1 MKHTLTFSI
10 LLSTCILAA
19 PASAGWLDNL
29 AGTQA
34 KTEKATTTAAAT
46 QSNDLVGS
54 VMSQL
59 GLNQTQ
65 AEGGLGSLLGLAQS
79 SLGTTDYSK
88 LAASI
93 PNADSLVAAA
103 PKLDSKSG
111 VSGLLSKAGDLGS
124 SLQGSAMVLDAFE
137 KLGIS
142 KDLAMPMINIA
153 KSYLDTNGTEGTSD
167 LLMKGLNSLL

>member
-1 MKHTLTFSI
+1 MKHTFTLSVLMTTC
-10 LLSTCILAA
+10 LLGA
-19 PASAGWLDNL
+19 PASASWLDNL
-29 AGTQA
+29 AGTQT
-34 KTEKATTTAAAT
+34 KTEKPATSTVTE
-46 QSNDLVGS
+46 SNTLVGN

-59 GLNQTQ
+59 GLSQTQ

-79 SLGTTDYSK
+79 SLGSNDYTK

-93 PNADSLVAAA
+93 PNADSLLAAA
-103 PKLDSKSG
+103 PKLDGNSG
-111 VSGLLSKAGDLGS
+111 VSGLLSKAGNIGS

-153 KSYLDTNGTEGTSD
+153 KSYLETNGAEGSSD
-167 LLMKGLNSLL
+167 LLMKGLNALR

>member
-1 MKHTLTFSI
+1 MKQTLTLSI
-10 LLSTCILAA
+10 LLSSCILAA
-19 PASAGWLDNL
+19 PTSAGWLDNL
-29 AGTQA
+29 TGSQTKTQA
-34 KTEKATTTAAAT
+34 ATSTVT
-46 QSNDLVGS
+46 QSNELVGT

-79 SLGTTDYSK
+79 SLGTSDYST

-93 PNADSLVAAA
+93 PNADSLLTAA
-103 PKLDSKSG
+103 PKLDGNSG

-124 SLQGSAMVLDAFE
+124 SLQGGAMVLDAFE

-142 KDLAMPMINIA
+142 KELAVPMIDIA
-153 KSYLDTNGTEGTSD
+153 KSYLETNGAEGTSD

>member
-1 MKHTLTFSI
+1 MKHIITLSI
-10 LLSTCILAA
+10 FLSTCILAA

-29 AGTQA
+29 TGAQA
-34 KTEKATTTAAAT
+34 KTEKTLATATAT
-46 QSNDLVGS
+46 QSNDLVGN

-79 SLGTTDYSK
+79 SLGTTDYST

-93 PNADSLVAAA
+93 PNADSLLAAA
-103 PKLDSKSG
+103 PTLDSASG
-111 VSGLLSKAGDLGS
+111 VSGLLSKAGNLGS
-124 SLQGSAMVLDAFE
+124 SLQSSAMVFDTFE

-153 KSYLDTNGTEGTSD
+153 KSYLEANGTEGTSE
-167 LLMKGLNSLL
+167 LLTKGLSSLL

>member
-1 MKHTLTFSI
+1 MKQTLTLSI
-10 LLSTCILAA
+10 LLSSCILAA
-19 PASAGWLDNL
+19 PTSAGWLDNL
-29 AGTQA
+29 TGSQTKTQA
-34 KTEKATTTAAAT
+34 ATSTVT
-46 QSNDLVGS
+46 QSNELVGT

-79 SLGTTDYSK
+79 SLGTSDYST

-93 PNADSLVAAA
+93 PNADSLLAAA
-103 PKLDSKSG
+103 PKLDGNSG

-124 SLQGSAMVLDAFE
+124 SLQGGAMVLDAFE

-142 KDLAMPMINIA
+142 KELAVPMIDIA
-153 KSYLDTNGTEGTSD
+153 KSYLETNGAEGTSD

>member
-1 MKHTLTFSI
+1 MKHSITLAI
-10 LLSTCILAA
+10 LFSTCIMAA
-19 PASAGWLDNL
+19 PTSAGWLDNL
-29 AGTQA
+29 AGTQS
-34 KTEKATTTAAAT
+34 KTEKVVATANAT
-46 QSNDLVGS
+46 QSNELVGN

-79 SLGTTDYSK
+79 SLGSNDYSQ

-93 PNADSLVAAA
+93 PNADSLLAAA
-103 PKLDSKSG
+103 PKLNANSG

-124 SLQGSAMVLDAFE
+124 SLQGGAMVLDAFE

-142 KDLAMPMINIA
+142 QELAIPMINIA
-153 KSYLDTNGTEGTSD
+153 KSYLETNGTEGTSD